1 MPVVVTCECGHKLD
15 GSSFIEMPDGSKRA
29 RCPECLGFVDIP
41 AKTKEAKPKAS
52 AEKAPEEEKVT
63 EEEAT

>member
-29 RCPECLGFVDIP
+29 RCPECLAFVDIP
-41 AKTKEAKPKAS
+41 ASETEPEADPEADPE
-52 AEKAPEEEKVT
+52 AEPEAEP
-63 EEEAT
+63 EAD